1 MQVLQNKIWLSSLL
15 LLVIH
20 QITQKV
26 FAWNLGLIDG
36 YLDPFL
42 SMPILLGLVLQERQ
56 FLMTKYFSSNKQT
69 KYHFSILDVIIATIF
84 FAVIFEEGFPK
95 WSIHFTKDYWDYVAY
110 FNGALVFY
118 FFINKE
124 IYRGE
129 HLPLR

>member
-42 SMPILLGLVLQERQ
+42 SMPIYVWL
-56 FLMTKYFSSNKQT
+56 FF
-69 KYHFSILDVIIATIF
+69 HFVHLS
-84 FAVIFEEGFPK
+84 
-95 WSIHFTKDYWDYVAY
+95 
-110 FNGALVFY
+110 
-118 FFINKE
+118 INKN
-124 IYRGE
+124 YV
-129 HLPLR
+129 